1 MPQKKMF
8 MNISNGN
15 NYLQIPQIPQNP
27 NTNLAGELKKTTN
40 SALNGKMI
48 QRIHSARAGC
58 GSCGRH

>member
-1 MPQKKMF
+1 MPSKIF

-15 NYLQIPQIPQNP
+15 NFYPQINR
-27 NTNLAGELKKTTN
+27 NMTNNNLESTIKKQTN
-40 SALNGKMI
+40 SPLNGQMI